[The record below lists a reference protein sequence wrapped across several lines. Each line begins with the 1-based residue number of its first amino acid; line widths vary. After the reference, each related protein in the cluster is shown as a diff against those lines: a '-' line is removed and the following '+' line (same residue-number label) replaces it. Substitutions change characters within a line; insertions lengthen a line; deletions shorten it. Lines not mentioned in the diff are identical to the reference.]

1 MQPKKFRIL
10 SAITAGSLALAVVAI
25 TASSGTSRPAKPPA
39 LAAQIESFSPVDL
52 DKCPTL
58 WTGYPTGGCV
68 AQLQTDLK
76 IIQDPNLVVD
86 GAFGPVHSQTWNA
99 VTAFQ
104 TAHDLPQDGMVG
116 PNTKNA
122 IAAALSGSSVLTP
135 TAPPATAPA
144 PPATAP
150 APPATAPA
158 PGTSGGSPVTNHC
171 GFATCSAYLSRS
183 VTRAAYQKSTVGGG
197 GFAAVAAVICG
208 VLSIPPLTPVGIACF
223 AEAAL
228 HGPWIVQELSD
239 AATQHGASGACLK
252 VTYTRPPVPPAITW
266 WSTNNGQYCK
276 D

>member
-1 MQPKKFRIL
+1 
-10 SAITAGSLALAVVAI
+10 
-25 TASSGTSRPAKPPA
+25 
-39 LAAQIESFSPVDL
+39 
-52 DKCPTL
+52 
-58 WTGYPTGGCV
+58 
-68 AQLQTDLK
+68 
-76 IIQDPNLVVD
+76 VD
-86 GAFGPVHSQTWNA
+86 GTFGSVGSQTYKA

-104 TAHDLPQDGMVG
+104 QTHNLQQDGMVG
-116 PNTKNA
+116 PVTKQA
-122 IAAALSGSSVLTP
+122 LDAALSVPTP
-135 TAPPATAPA
+135 TMPPATAPPATAPASPATAPAPPATVPPATASPATAAASPATAPA

-208 VLSIPPLTPVGIACF
+208 ALSIPPLTPVGIACF

-228 HGPWIVQELSD
+228 HGQWIVQELSE